1 MCAPRLT
8 AKVAFRIIRGGLRL
22 EAPSV
27 EVDRIERDVEEIGGN
42 ESELSGTDADD
53 THDGAIDGGD
63 DPALPEFPAQQDRA
77 ENGQD
82 TRDVIQTNAVE

>member
-27 EVDRIERDVEEIGGN
+27 EVDRIERDAEEIGGN

-63 DPALPEFPAQQDRA
+63 DQPCQSFLPSRIVPRMVRTQEM
-77 ENGQD
+77 
-82 TRDVIQTNAVE
+82 